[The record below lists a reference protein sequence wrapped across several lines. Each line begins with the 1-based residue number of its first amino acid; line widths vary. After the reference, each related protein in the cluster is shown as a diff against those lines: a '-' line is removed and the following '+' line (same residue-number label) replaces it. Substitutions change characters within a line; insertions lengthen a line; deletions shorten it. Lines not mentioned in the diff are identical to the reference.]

1 MTRGGHRSDNKDPE
15 RRCIARQESLPIE
28 QMVRFVLSPDNIVTP
43 DVAKRLPGRGI
54 WVSADKKSLKKAIA
68 RNLFARAAKA
78 PAKVPDGL
86 LDLTERLLVSQLIAT
101 ISLARK
107 GGLALAGMDKVKS
120 ALMSERAVALI
131 QAYDGSEG
139 QKRKLRPPSGENSY
153 ISCLSGDE
161 LGLAFGRE
169 HVIHAALLP
178 GGLSKRVRR
187 EARRLAGLRK
197 QTTATEAKMTGKP
210 V

>member
-1 MTRGGHRSDNKDPE
+1 MARGGHRSENKDPM
-15 RRCIARQESLPIE
+15 RRCIARQESLPKE
-28 QMVRFVLSPDNIVTP
+28 QMIRFVLSPDNVVTP
-43 DVAKRLPGRGI
+43 DVSGRLPGRGI

-78 PAKVPDGL
+78 PAKVPEGL
-86 LDLTERLLVSQLIAT
+86 LDLTERLLASQLIAI

-107 GGLALAGMDKVKS
+107 GGVALAGMDKVKS
-120 ALMSERAVALI
+120 ALMSERAVALL
-131 QAYDGSEG
+131 QASDGSDG

-153 ISCLSGDE
+153 ISCLSGNE

-187 EARRLAGLRK
+187 EAKRLAGLRAK
-197 QTTATEAKMTGKP
+197 AAVTEAKLTG
-210 V
+210 